1 MKKEKIVKILTIIV
15 SLIMAIGLFITFL
28 ELRASNINSSAI
40 VGLYLFHILPYLLIY
55 IALIIYVIKSI
66 INIIQNKVKI
76 TSIDIA
82 ILVLFICSFISSLFS
97 SLYLHMQ
104 G

>member
-1 MKKEKIVKILTIIV
+1 MTI
-15 SLIMAIGLFITFL
+15 GFFIKFL
-28 ELRASNINSSAI
+28 ELRASNSSAI
-40 VGLYLFHILPYLLIY
+40 VELYLFHILPYLLIS

-82 ILVLFICSFISSLFS
+82 ILGLFIYNFISSLFL
-97 SLYLHMQ
+97 SLCLHMQ